1 MTSRIHSPAGAP
13 TTSTSGEVPIPP
25 PQTWAPILDLRFKK
39 QGAEQALEIDLPSIM
54 EGKLAAPDD
63 FRMVGP

>member
-1 MTSRIHSPAGAP
+1 
-13 TTSTSGEVPIPP
+13 
-25 PQTWAPILDLRFKK
+25 
-39 QGAEQALEIDLPSIM
+39 LEIDLPSIM